1 VSANPAPAQAVPERF
16 FAPCPRG
23 LEAALAA
30 ELAGLGATDTRT
42 ADGGVGFAGPMAL
55 AYRANLESRLASRV
69 LWRVGGGPYRDE
81 HALFALV
88 KAIDWKRFFLP
99 TRTLR
104 VDVAATRS
112 PLTSLEFATLR
123 VKDAVCDRFRDDVG
137 TRPSID
143 KRAPDVRV
151 SAYLTERDATIYLDT
166 SGEPL
171 FKRGYRRDAEEAPLR
186 ENLAAGLL
194 ALTGWTPGTPL
205 LDPMCGSGTIVAEA
219 ALIAADR
226 APGLS
231 RTFGFQKLAWFDG
244 PTWQRIKQ
252 TARDRV
258 RISPAEPA
266 IFASDRME
274 GAVAKTRANLRAAQI
289 DGFVHAETADFLA
302 RPAPASEGIML
313 TNPPYGVR
321 LDDQERLA
329 KLYPLLGDT
338 LKQRYPGWTAY
349 FFTGDLRLPKLI
361 HLKVARKTPLFN
373 GPLECRLFEFPIVA
387 GRHERP
393 A

>member
-1 VSANPAPAQAVPERF
+1 MTERY

-23 LEAALAA
+23 LEAPLAA
-30 ELAGLGATDTRT
+30 ELARLGAATPVTT
-42 ADGGVGFAGPMAL
+42 DGGVGFAGPLAL
-55 AYRANLESRLASRV
+55 AYRANLESRLASRI

-81 HALFALV
+81 HTLYAMV
-88 KAIDWKRFFLP
+88 KAIDWKRLFTP
-99 TRTLR
+99 ARTLR
-104 VDVAATRS
+104 VDIAATRS

-123 VKDAVCDRFRDDVG
+123 VKDAVCDRFRDDLDV
-137 TRPSID
+137 RPSVD
-143 KRAPDVRV
+143 KRVPDVRI
-151 SAYLTERDATIYLDT
+151 SAYLTDREATIYVDT

-171 FKRGYRRDAEEAPLR
+171 FKRGYRRDTEEAPLR
-186 ENLAAGLL
+186 ENLAAGLV

-244 PTWQRIKQ
+244 PAWQRMKQ
-252 TARDRV
+252 AARDRV
-258 RISPAEPA
+258 RTAPAAPT
-266 IFASDRME
+266 IFASDRTA
-274 GAVAKTRANLRAAQI
+274 GAVAKTQANLRAAQV
-289 DGFVHAETADFLA
+289 DGFVDAQVADVLT
-302 RPAPASEGIML
+302 RPAPAPAGVL
-313 TNPPYGVR
+313 LANPPYGVR

-329 KLYPLLGDT
+329 KLYPLLGDA
-338 LKQRYPGWTAY
+338 LKQRYAGWTAY

-373 GPLECRLFEFPIVA
+373 GPLECRLFEFPMVS

-393 A
+393 EG